1 MLFGNKVML
10 NNLTKFRY
18 LLAVTGDTNAE
29 DIVDGAINGSRM
41 VVSSFNQDWQDLAN
55 GNSEVFKAVVA
66 VSALC
71 GVVFVSFWSISW
83 YSRLIQEGF
92 SHEIL
97 NEMVYPLLVCLMLTV
112 NNGQLLSTTSLMF
125 RNVAVNL
132 NDKVLSITRNG
143 ITLRDAIR
151 TANMDQAFALSVQ
164 AQMQECEKKPTNGQ
178 DNQGNI
184 INPREICQKEKADE
198 IQKQAQAYKNKYGI
212 SSYSNSWNP
221 LDIAGQTIN
230 SMVQALSWIIFSGLQ
245 AAFQYVVQVTFLLN
259 AYIAPIF
266 LVLSLFPFGAKPIY
280 AWVAGWLALTLVL
293 MSYSIVC
300 GMAASAIVNAS
311 NNNPLFLQLVQAIL
325 SPILALAMGSGGGMA
340 AFSCFSSS
348 GRLISGRVF
357 R

>member
-1 MLFGNKVML
+1 ML
-10 NNLTKFRY
+10 NNLTNFLY
-18 LLAVTGDTNAE
+18 LLEVTGDTNAE

-55 GNSEVFKAVVA
+55 GQSEVFKAVVA

-83 YSRLIQEGF
+83 YSRLTQEGF
-92 SHEIL
+92 SNEIIT
-97 NEMVYPLLVCLMLTV
+97 EMVYPLLVCLMLTL
-112 NNGQLLSTTSLMF
+112 NNGHLLASTSLMF
-125 RNVAVNL
+125 RNVAVGL

-151 TANMDQAFALSVQ
+151 TTNMDQAFALSAQ
-164 AQMQECEKKPTNGQ
+164 AQMQECEKKPTSGK
-178 DNQGNI
+178 DTQGNP
-184 INPREICQKEKADE
+184 INPRELCQKEKADQIKE
-198 IQKQAQAYKNKYGI
+198 QAQKYKDKYGLP
-212 SSYSNSWNP
+212 SYSNSWNP
-221 LDIAGQTIN
+221 LDIAGQTVN

-245 AAFQYVVQVTFLLN
+245 AAFQYTVQVAFLMN

-280 AWVAGWLALTLVL
+280 AWVSGWLALTLVL

-300 GMAASAIVNAS
+300 GIAASAIVNAS
-311 NNNPLFLQLVQAIL
+311 NNNPLFLQLVEAIL
-325 SPILALAMGSGGGMA
+325 SPILALAMGAGGGMA

-348 GRLISGRVF
+348 GRLISGRIF